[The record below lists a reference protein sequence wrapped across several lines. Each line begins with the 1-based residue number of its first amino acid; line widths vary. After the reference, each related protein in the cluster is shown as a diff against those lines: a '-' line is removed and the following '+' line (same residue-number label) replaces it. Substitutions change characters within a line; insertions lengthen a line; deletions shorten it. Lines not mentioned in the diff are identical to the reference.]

1 MKPLYF
7 AKASLHIMAAHE
19 LIPHLFRTEYQKIT
33 AVLCRLFG
41 IEHIEIAED
50 ITSDAFLQAAET
62 WGLHGMPE
70 NPTAWLYTV
79 AKNKARNYF
88 RHDAVFKEKIARQL
102 KHSIPEAGE
111 IEIDL
116 SPANIRDSQ
125 LQMMFVVCH
134 PSIPAEAQ
142 IGLALRI
149 LCGFGLDEIASAFLA
164 NKETINKRLTRAR
177 EKLRL
182 ANIPVALP
190 DEDAIHSRLETV
202 LTTLYLLFNEG
213 YCSQG
218 QDMILRKDLCLEAM
232 RLALLLTENQL
243 TNTPEANALLSLM
256 CFHASRFDARIDTNG
271 NAVLYDDQD
280 SSLWNKELI
289 DKGKFFLKQASE
301 SNIISKYHI
310 EACIAYWHTQK
321 NDSIHKWE
329 SILQLYNQLLLIEY
343 SPIAALNRTYALS
356 KTEGKEAAIAAAEKL
371 DLGSHHLYHTLL
383 GNLYTGVDQG
393 KAIHHLQ
400 KAFSLAKSAADK
412 KTILKQ
418 IDACEA

>member
-1 MKPLYF
+1 
-7 AKASLHIMAAHE
+7 MAAHE

-70 NPTAWLYTV
+70 NPAAWLYTV

-88 RHDAVFKEKIARQL
+88 RHDAVFKEKIAKQL
-102 KHSIPEAGE
+102 KHALPDTGE

-125 LQMMFVVCH
+125 LQMMFAVCH
-134 PSIPAEAQ
+134 PSIPVEAQ

-164 NKETINKRLTRAR
+164 NRETISKRLTRAR
-177 EKLRL
+177 EKLRS
-182 ANIPVALP
+182 ANIRIELP
-190 DEDAIHSRLETV
+190 DEEAIHSRLETV

-232 RLALLLTENQL
+232 RLTRLLVENKLTC
-243 TNTPEANALLSLM
+243 TPPVNALLSLM
-256 CFHASRFDARIDTNG
+256 CFHASRFEARIDMNG

-280 SSLWNKELI
+280 RGLWNKELI
-289 DKGKFFLKQASE
+289 DKGKYFLKQASE
-301 SNIISKYHI
+301 GKIISKYHI
-310 EACIAYWHTQK
+310 EACIAYWHTEK
-321 NDSIHKWE
+321 NDTKKKWE
-329 SILQLYNQLLLIEY
+329 SILQLYNQLLLVEY

-356 KTEGKEAAIAAAEKL
+356 KTDGKEAAIAAAEKL
-371 DLGSHHLYHTLL
+371 DLSSHHLYHTLL
-383 GNLYTGVDQG
+383 GNLYTGIDYE
-393 KAIHHLQ
+393 KAIWHL
-400 KAFSLAKSAADK
+400 KEALALVKSASDK

-418 IDACEA
+418 IAACGQ

>member
-1 MKPLYF
+1 
-7 AKASLHIMAAHE
+7 
-19 LIPHLFRTEYQKIT
+19 
-33 AVLCRLFG
+33 
-41 IEHIEIAED
+41 
-50 ITSDAFLQAAET
+50 
-62 WGLHGMPE
+62 
-70 NPTAWLYTV
+70 
-79 AKNKARNYF
+79 
-88 RHDAVFKEKIARQL
+88 
-102 KHSIPEAGE
+102 
-111 IEIDL
+111 
-116 SPANIRDSQ
+116 
-125 LQMMFVVCH
+125 
-134 PSIPAEAQ
+134 
-142 IGLALRI
+142 
-149 LCGFGLDEIASAFLA
+149 
-164 NKETINKRLTRAR
+164 
-177 EKLRL
+177 
-182 ANIPVALP
+182 
-190 DEDAIHSRLETV
+190 
-202 LTTLYLLFNEG
+202 
-213 YCSQG
+213 
-218 QDMILRKDLCLEAM
+218 
-232 RLALLLTENQL
+232 
-243 TNTPEANALLSLM
+243 
-256 CFHASRFDARIDTNG
+256 
-271 NAVLYDDQD
+271 
-280 SSLWNKELI
+280 LI

>member
-1 MKPLYF
+1 
-7 AKASLHIMAAHE
+7 
-19 LIPHLFRTEYQKIT
+19 
-33 AVLCRLFG
+33 
-41 IEHIEIAED
+41 
-50 ITSDAFLQAAET
+50 
-62 WGLHGMPE
+62 MPE

-102 KHSIPEAGE
+102 KHSLPEAGE

-125 LQMMFVVCH
+125 LQMMFAVCH

-177 EKLRL
+177 EKLRS

-232 RLALLLTENQL
+232 RLALLLIENQL